1 MASKGSDLRNSNI
14 QLRDQS
20 SEIQLQL
27 QQTANDFKYAQNQNR
42 DSKQIIQTLEKEQ
55 MANPNFFVDGE
66 LPHLNTQIKKVREQE
81 ESK

>member
-1 MASKGSDLRNSNI
+1 
-14 QLRDQS
+14 
-20 SEIQLQL
+20 
-27 QQTANDFKYAQNQNR
+27 
-42 DSKQIIQTLEKEQ
+42 